1 MGRIRI
7 LPEALA
13 NRIAAGEVV
22 ERPASIVKELVENA
36 LDAEATR
43 IEVEVLG
50 GGIRGLSVTDD
61 GIGLSPEDAELA
73 FRRHATSKIE
83 RPEDLARVETLGFRG
98 EALPSIAS
106 VARVRLQTR
115 EHGARMGVE
124 VASEGEGASRVR
136 PLGCPEGTR
145 VEVAELFARVP
156 ARRKFLKSE
165 VTEGGHILRW
175 LERIALVRPDVHVS
189 LARDGRSVFLLP
201 ATASPRERLIAA
213 LPASCG
219 ERLVPIEAETARA
232 RVTGFA
238 SPIDLTRGNTNDL
251 YVYVNSRPVRDRLL
265 LQAIRTAY
273 RDALP
278 PGRHPVVVLFVHVE
292 IDDVDVNV
300 HPAKWEVRFR
310 DPAAIHALVRGA
322 IQSGIGAGSLLRPS
336 SERSR
341 VSRDGELRPPP
352 DALLRRPP
360 QTTGVREGEDSQGG
374 EPQSRPTFTFGSL
387 RYVGAALGTYLIFER
402 PGGLVL
408 LDQHAAHERLLFEQL
423 REAWFGGKVERQALL
438 IPVWT
443 ELSRSSGEAL
453 VAHADSLRA
462 AGFDLE
468 VGEGGVR
475 GGLRVGLRAVP
486 AVLAARQPREGW
498 GALLEETAAGLRDP
512 ETGDSREGLDA
523 AVHHSLASA
532 ACHAAFRKGDRLDP
546 LEVQALLEGLD
557 DNVWFPAC
565 PHGRPILAL
574 LDEQEISRRFLRR

>member
-1 MGRIRI
+1 MTQPLRDDLRVNSSH
-7 LPEALA
+7 EKQS
-13 NRIAAGEVV
+13 RAGV
-22 ERPASIVKELVENA
+22 PKIIQA
-36 LDAEATR
+36 DAR
-43 IEVEVLG
+43 KLG
-50 GGIRGLSVTDD
+50 GAQDPQEMTTCQI
-61 GIGLSPEDAELA
+61 P
-73 FRRHATSKIE
+73 H
-83 RPEDLARVETLGFRG
+83 
-98 EALPSIAS
+98 
-106 VARVRLQTR
+106 VR
-115 EHGARMGVE
+115 
-124 VASEGEGASRVR
+124 
-136 PLGCPEGTR
+136 GCPEGTR
-145 VEVAELFARVP
+145 GEVAGLFAGVP

-219 ERLVPIEAETARA
+219 ERLVPIEAETPRA

-278 PGRHPVVVLFVHVE
+278 PGRHPVVVLFVQVE

-310 DPAAIHALVRGA
+310 DPGAIHALVRGA
-322 IQSGIGAGSLLRPS
+322 IQSGIGAGSLVRSRP
-336 SERSR
+336 ERSR
-341 VSRDGELRPPP
+341 VSRDTELRPPP
-352 DALLRRPP
+352 DAFPSGLP
-360 QTTGVREGEDSQGG
+360 QAAVVREGEAPDGGG
-374 EPQSRPTFTFGSL
+374 EAQQRPAFSFGSL

-438 IPVWT
+438 IPIWT
-443 ELSRSSGEAL
+443 ELSRTSGEAL

-475 GGLRVGLRAVP
+475 GGVRVGLRAVP
-486 AVLAARQPREGW
+486 AVLAARQPNEGW

-512 ETGDSREGLDA
+512 EAGDSREGLDA
-523 AVHHSLASA
+523 AVHQSLATA

-546 LEVQALLEGLD
+546 REVTALLEGLD